1 MVRVLMV
8 MVMNLVVIGEDSMVW
23 DGIRFTGENPAGHTV
38 LVVVHALRSLR
49 WLAPGDHHIAG
60 KRKRT
65 DLTHLSPFSV
75 SLSDPTGPG
84 ALCWVTML
92 VLPSSPRG
100 SDPSLALADT

>member
-1 MVRVLMV
+1 MVRGLMV
-8 MVMNLVVIGEDSMVW
+8 MVMNLVVIGDLVW

-60 KRKRT
+60 KKKRT
-65 DLTHLSPFSV
+65 DLTHLSPFSA

-92 VLPSSPRG
+92 VVPSSPRG

>member
-1 MVRVLMV
+1 MVRGLMV
-8 MVMNLVVIGEDSMVW
+8 MVRNLVVIGEDSMVW
-23 DGIRFTGENPAGHTV
+23 YGIRFTGENPAGHTV

-49 WLAPGDHHIAG
+49 WLAPGYHHIAG

-65 DLTHLSPFSV
+65 DLTHLSPFSA

-92 VLPSSPRG
+92 VVPSSPRG